1 MLDVDKLPES
11 LSQKAP
17 VIRARNPSDKQLEF
31 TLISALSNR
40 TLSTRWECRREQP
53 ALLVQMG
60 HCAGETA
67 QEEHLGRCQ
76 VRMRGRVYWA
86 KTACKRQDDMKKR
99 RQENRGTIMSS
110 MCSEHRFH
118 QGLEKKMG
126 LEKYPKG
133 GSAMPGER
141 T

>member
-60 HCAGETA
+60 HCAGGTG

-86 KTACKRQDDMKKR
+86 KTACKRQDDMKKKKAGKQR
-99 RQENRGTIMSS
+99 NNNEFNVFRAQISSRAREENGIGKIS
-110 MCSEHRFH
+110 
-118 QGLEKKMG
+118 
-126 LEKYPKG
+126 
-133 GSAMPGER
+133 
-141 T
+141 

>member
-53 ALLVQMG
+53 AVLVQMG
-60 HCAGETA
+60 HCAGGMG

-86 KTACKRQDDMKKR
+86 KTACKRQDDMKKKKAGKQR
-99 RQENRGTIMSS
+99 NNNEFNVFGAQISSRAREENGIGKIS
-110 MCSEHRFH
+110 
-118 QGLEKKMG
+118 
-126 LEKYPKG
+126 
-133 GSAMPGER
+133 
-141 T
+141 